1 MIEVEVKV
9 AVNHREKLENSL
21 HELGFSKGELILE
34 KDTYFDTTEDF
45 IRKNDRALRLRSSA
59 NLTSGE
65 SHHYIT
71 YKGPKLDKISMTREE
86 LETEIAD
93 AQVMK
98 ELLGAL
104 GYVKMYSV
112 IKTRQYFT
120 LEDMTACIDAVN
132 DLGEFLEL
140 EMVVSEEERES
151 TLEHIVEFLGEIG
164 YRKEDIIRT
173 SYLSMLQK
181 K

>member
-1 MIEVEVKV
+1 MIEVEIKV
-9 AVNHREKLENSL
+9 AVNNPEKLKNSL
-21 HELGFSKGELILE
+21 YELGFVKGELIRE

-45 IRKNDRALRLRSSA
+45 IRKNDRALRLRSSE
-59 NLTSGE
+59 NLASGE
-65 SHHYIT
+65 LLHSIA

-86 LETEIAD
+86 LETEITD
-93 AQVMK
+93 SQVMK
-98 ELLGAL
+98 DLLVAL

-120 LEDMTACIDAVN
+120 LEDLTACIDSVN

-151 TLEHIVEFLGEIG
+151 TLEHIVEFLEKIG
-164 YRKEDIIRT
+164 YRKDEIIRT